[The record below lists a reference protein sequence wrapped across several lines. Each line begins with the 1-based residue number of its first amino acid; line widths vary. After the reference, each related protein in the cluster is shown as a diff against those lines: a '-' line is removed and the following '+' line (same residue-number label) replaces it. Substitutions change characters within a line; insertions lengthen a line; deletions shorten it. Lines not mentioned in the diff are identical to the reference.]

1 MDLIDAGDKY
11 LKMYNKRKQQHKKTK
26 VEKRTDVSKLLKEI
40 EDMIQQIGN
49 SAMASNMT
57 WLDLEQQGE
66 IDNSKL
72 VEQIEQELHMLSAR
86 EREEDDVYAKKKEE
100 MLKDASDR
108 DKEIF
113 KNVLSKVN
121 QGQN

>member
-1 MDLIDAGDKY
+1 
-11 LKMYNKRKQQHKKTK
+11 
-26 VEKRTDVSKLLKEI
+26 
-40 EDMIQQIGN
+40 
-49 SAMASNMT
+49 MASNMT

-86 EREEDDVYAKKKEE
+86 EREEDDVYQKKKEE

-113 KNVLSKVN
+113 KNVM
-121 QGQN
+121 

>member
-1 MDLIDAGDKY
+1 
-11 LKMYNKRKQQHKKTK
+11 
-26 VEKRTDVSKLLKEI
+26 
-40 EDMIQQIGN
+40 
-49 SAMASNMT
+49 MASNMT

>member
-1 MDLIDAGDKY
+1 
-11 LKMYNKRKQQHKKTK
+11 
-26 VEKRTDVSKLLKEI
+26 
-40 EDMIQQIGN
+40 
-49 SAMASNMT
+49 MASNMT

-86 EREEDDVYAKKKEE
+86 EREEDDVYQKKKEE
-100 MLKDASDR
+100 MLKDASGR

-113 KNVLSKVN
+113 KNVM
-121 QGQN
+121 

>member
-1 MDLIDAGDKY
+1 
-11 LKMYNKRKQQHKKTK
+11 
-26 VEKRTDVSKLLKEI
+26 
-40 EDMIQQIGN
+40 
-49 SAMASNMT
+49 MASNMT

-72 VEQIEQELHMLSAR
+72 VEQIENELHMLSAR

-121 QGQN
+121 QGQNQFNKEMNNEIMETDGITVNPE